1 MPIGLKFKLLNK
13 ETLSRI
19 HDATLGILS
28 ETGVVFRSIECLDIF
43 KKHGST
49 VQGQTVFISKE
60 VVDKA
65 IKSAP
70 ETFQLEALN
79 IERSKHVCMEQDGIH
94 VSMNNGPIYV
104 QDLDK
109 GRGLCL

>member
-19 HDATLGILS
+19 HDATLDILP
-28 ETGVVFRSIECLDIF
+28 ETGFVFRSPECLDIF
-43 KKHGST
+43 EKHGAT
-49 VQGQTVFISKE
+49 VQDQTVFISKE
-60 VVDKA
+60 LVEKA
-65 IKSAP
+65 IKFAP
-70 ETFQLEALN
+70 ETFQWEALTS
-79 IERSKHVCMEQDGIH
+79 ERSKNVCMEQDGIH